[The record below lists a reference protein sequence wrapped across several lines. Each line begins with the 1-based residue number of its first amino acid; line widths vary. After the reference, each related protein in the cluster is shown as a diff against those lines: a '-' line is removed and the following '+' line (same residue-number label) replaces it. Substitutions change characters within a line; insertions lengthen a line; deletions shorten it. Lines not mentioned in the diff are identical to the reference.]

1 MGQDSAKAGEA
12 PQRRPVETMENID
25 QSRGSARTTRTSLSF
40 HSNLPTMKGFVGG
53 LHHILVM
60 ETSINIKDKNKRRY
74 VATSSTYEKTLRAIK
89 YFSVEEMTMLY

>member
-1 MGQDSAKAGEA
+1 
-12 PQRRPVETMENID
+12 
-25 QSRGSARTTRTSLSF
+25 
-40 HSNLPTMKGFVGG
+40 MKGFVGG